1 MNRLKRGLAIALA
14 AVTVLGAAGCGSKKV
29 SFDDYSTTVVATL
42 GDTDIYLD
50 EANFQARLSQYSSE
64 MYYAMYG
71 YSTDGMWEND
81 LGSSLGLG
89 SGTTL
94 EDYTKQN
101 IMRGI
106 GQTYIL
112 KAKAEELGL
121 TLDDDELTKV
131 DDAVADIVNQLD
143 GSEELKAAVGDVSED
158 RIKEWVTNNAL
169 AMKAYEYAVKDVD
182 TEVSD
187 EEAAQRTISYIRV
200 TDDDD
205 AEAAKTLAEELQA
218 KVEAGEDMSTLA
230 DEYDN
235 CTYVTNT
242 YGEGDFDNTVGNYG
256 MEMKT
261 GEIGSVY
268 EDGYAWYVVRCDT
281 DFDEEATENEKPTIV
296 EKRKTEQF
304 QTTYKEWADA
314 LPEFKVNEKIW
325 DLITFDKT
333 LYVVE
338 TTAAEETSAA
348 ETNAEETSAAETQA
362 EETSAAETAG
372 N

>member
-14 AVTVLGAAGCGSKKV
+14 AVTVLGAAGCGSKKI
-29 SFDDYSTTVVATL
+29 SFDDYATTVVATL
-42 GDTDIYLD
+42 GDTNIYLD

-64 MYYAMYG
+64 MYYSLNG
-71 YSTDGMWEND
+71 YSIDEMWEKD
-81 LGSSLGLG
+81 LGSSMGME

-94 EDYTKQN
+94 AAYTKQN

-121 TLDDDELTKV
+121 TLDEDEQKKV
-131 DDAVADIVNQLD
+131 DAAVADIMGQLD
-143 GSEELKAAVGDVSED
+143 GSEELKAAVGNISED
-158 RIKEWVTNNAL
+158 RIKEFVTNNAL

-200 TDDDD
+200 TDGDD
-205 AEAAKTLAEELQA
+205 ADAAKTLAEELQA
-218 KVEAGEDMSTLA
+218 KVEAGEDMSALA
-230 DEYDN
+230 DQYDN
-235 CTYVTNT
+235 CTFVTNT
-242 YGEGDFDNTVGNYG
+242 YGEGDFNNTVGNYG
-256 MEMKT
+256 MELKT

-268 EDGYAWYVVRCDT
+268 EEGYGWYVVRCDT
-281 DFDEEATENEKPTIV
+281 DFDEEATEKEKPTIV

-304 QTTYKEWADA
+304 QTTYKEWAAA
-314 LPEFKVNEKIW
+314 LPEFKVKEKVW
-325 DLITFDKT
+325 DVINFDKS

-338 TTAAEETSAA
+338 TTAADETSAA
-348 ETNAEETSAAETQA
+348 ETNAETSAAGTQA